1 MATLLTRTGDAAGG
15 TSSDAPGGVV
25 GDPGAARSRLPLAE
39 RVRWATVCLG
49 FLALTLSQQPGR
61 IVADTKLDLTIDPW
75 GWLDRALT
83 LWEPQGF
90 AGEVQNQAYGYLFP
104 MGPFF

>member
-1 MATLLTRTGDAAGG
+1 MATLLTCAADIAGE
-15 TSSDAPGGVV
+15 TSSDVAGGA
-25 GDPGAARSRLPLAE
+25 GRGPEGGRRLPLAE

-83 LWEPQGF
+83 LWEPEGF
-90 AGEVQNQAYGYLFP
+90 AGEVQNQAYG
-104 MGPFF
+104 